1 LRFFQGSVLLLH
13 YDRVIES
20 ERQQENIMRKVVVTE
35 FVSLDGVMEE
45 PRWTFKYW
53 NDEIA
58 KFKGEESSASDALLL
73 GRVTYQ
79 GFAVAWS
86 GSKAEGADYFNSVRK
101 YVVSTT
107 LDKVEWNNSTLI
119 KDNIVEEITKLKQQ
133 DGQDIAIHGS
143 ATLVQTL
150 MQHDLVDRY
159 RLLVY
164 PVVVGKGK
172 RLFKEGIPATL
183 KLLGSQSFSPGV
195 VALVYEPDRQ

>member
-1 LRFFQGSVLLLH
+1 
-13 YDRVIES
+13 
-20 ERQQENIMRKVVVTE
+20 MRKLVVTE
-35 FVSLDGVMEE
+35 FLSLDGVMEA
-45 PRWTFKYW
+45 PGWTFPYW

-58 KFKGEESSASDALLL
+58 AFKGEETNASDALLL

-79 GFAVAWS
+79 GFAAAWPE
-86 GSKAEGADYFNSVRK
+86 SKDEGAEYFNNVRK

-107 LDKVEWNNSTLI
+107 LNTVEWNNSELI
-119 KDNIVEEITKLKQQ
+119 KHNVVDVITHLKQQ
-133 DGQDIAIHGS
+133 DGQDLTVHGS

-172 RLFKEGIPATL
+172 RLFNEGATATL
-183 KLLGSQSFSPGV
+183 KLVESRSFSSGV
-195 VALVYEPDRQ
+195 VALIYEPGRA

>member
-1 LRFFQGSVLLLH
+1 LLS
-13 YDRVIES
+13 YDYGIDG
-20 ERQQENIMRKVVVTE
+20 ERRKETIMRKIVVTE

-73 GRVTYQ
+73 GRLTYQ
-79 GFAVAWS
+79 GFAAAWPQ
-86 GSKAEGADYFNSVRK
+86 SKDEGADYFNSVRK
-101 YVVSTT
+101 YVVSKT
-107 LDKVEWNNSTLI
+107 LEEPLEWNNSTLI
-119 KDNIVEEITKLKQQ
+119 TDNVVEEITNLKQQ
-133 DGQDIAIHGS
+133 NGKDITVHGS

-172 RLFKEGIPATL
+172 RLFEEGIPATL
-183 KLLGSQSFSPGV
+183 KLLESQSFSSGV
-195 VALVYEPDRQ
+195 VALVYEPDRE